1 MGIETTHEN
10 HWTCFSAGV
19 VVCIILYAAGHF
31 LIG

>member
-10 HWTCFSAGV
+10 HWTCFFTGV
-19 VVCIILYAAGHF
+19 VVCIILYATGHI